1 MISEG
6 TLSVNSIPRWDE
18 LIKNHSDAVPAVI
31 QDSASNAVLGVI
43 RMNHEAYNKT
53 IETGGLNH
61 ITDAGTA
68 IFSMD
73 GLQLTVKNIAGNDA
87 KDALLF
93 TVDAGHH
100 DVLHT
105 QFGDKTMDK
114 SSILNEVYEVILER
128 KTHAPENSYV
138 AKKLS
143 EGIDRILKKIGEEA
157 GEVII
162 AAKNGDPE
170 EIGWEMADL
179 IFHLWLVL
187 GFYNLSPDIVYDK
200 LIERRK

>member
-1 MISEG
+1 M
-6 TLSVNSIPRWDE
+6 SVNSIPQWDA
-18 LIKNHSDAVPAVI
+18 LIKNYSEAVPAVV
-31 QDSASNAVLGVI
+31 QDSMSKAVLGLV
-43 RMNHEAYNKT
+43 RMNREAYNKT
-53 IETGGLNH
+53 LETGGLNH
-61 ITDAGTA
+61 TTDAGTA
-68 IFSMD
+68 VFSSD
-73 GLQLTVKNIAGNDA
+73 GMQFAVKNIAGNDA
-87 KDALLF
+87 KDALLI
-93 TVDAGHH
+93 TVDTGSH

-105 QFGDKTMDK
+105 QFGDTTMDK
-114 SSILNEVYEVILER
+114 SSILNAVYDVIRER

-179 IFHLWLVL
+179 IFHMWLVL
-187 GFYNLSPDIVYDK
+187 GFYDLSPEIVYDK